1 MTHSSK
7 GNKTVIIPLPLNDF
21 DPTEVAIPWK
31 ILCESGVKVFFA
43 TPDGAAPQADN
54 MMLTGEGLDPWGW
67 IPFIKKIRLI
77 GLMLRADKHARRA
90 YQALLQDP
98 HFQSPYKYK
107 TLKVDDFD
115 GLLLPGGHAP
125 RMKPYLENSE
135 LQSFVADF
143 FESTNS
149 QGHNKPIAAICHGVV
164 LAARSISKKTHKSVL
179 HGKKTTALT
188 WDLEKSAWAITKYFA
203 RFWDPN
209 YYRTYIESPSDPA
222 AYWSVE
228 HEIKR
233 ALANEDDFLKVPK
246 NNPHYFTKTSGMARD
261 SVNNTK
267 PAWVVQDGNY
277 LSARWPGDAH
287 TLAFEFIRKLQA

>member
-107 TLKVDDFD
+107 TLKVDDEVSSN
-115 GLLLPGGHAP
+115 GLTIKIKHFEYGHIDP
-125 RMKPYLENSE
+125 ITDVENLYKKRIEEFPELE
-135 LQSFVADF
+135 
-143 FESTNS
+143 
-149 QGHNKPIAAICHGVV
+149 
-164 LAARSISKKTHKSVL
+164 SVL
-179 HGKKTTALT
+179 
-188 WDLEKSAWAITKYFA
+188 
-203 RFWDPN
+203 
-209 YYRTYIESPSDPA
+209 TYIE
-222 AYWSVE
+222 
-228 HEIKR
+228 
-233 ALANEDDFLKVPK
+233 
-246 NNPHYFTKTSGMARD
+246 
-261 SVNNTK
+261 
-267 PAWVVQDGNY
+267 Q
-277 LSARWPGDAH
+277 
-287 TLAFEFIRKLQA
+287 EFIHLEKLKYNEIAKERLKKLISLIFIIL